1 TEASEH
7 DQFALLSARGEE
19 LEYRA
24 GDLKE
29 ALGIYREILAR
40 VGNPRL
46 RAMAES
52 YIGRVQLKSGDPAG
66 ALRTFHGL
74 LKRYPN
80 ERDLN
85 RMYLR
90 FLAQYQIAVALEG
103 QLRYRD
109 ALDALLELNRD
120 LIARS
125 DAITQA
131 QYTYFSDLVQ
141 ALASQILSL
150 PDLPDR

>member
-1 TEASEH
+1 
-7 DQFALLSARGEE
+7 
-19 LEYRA
+19 
-24 GDLKE
+24 
-29 ALGIYREILAR
+29 
-40 VGNPRL
+40 
-46 RAMAES
+46 
-52 YIGRVQLKSGDPAG
+52 
-66 ALRTFHGL
+66 RTFHGL

-150 PDLPDR
+150 PDLPDRAAYVQSFRSFGEQNKKRISEKHFVHLLASELGEMSYKRKRYLPRTQYLSARTEGDPFLLAYRAV